1 MAKFTDKISNL
12 INTQIPEFVLS
23 DHPKFV
29 EFLKSY
35 YTFMESAEISVTSV
49 QSTDGLRLESEVS
62 ADNSTLLLDASRLD
76 TDRTQ
81 LDSGDKVILES
92 STYGKFTRG
101 ETITGQT
108 SKATSVVLKED
119 LVNGK
124 LYISAQNKFIEGELL
139 VGANSNAQAVLGD
152 YKVNPVNNIQELLQ
166 FRDPDKVVSSF
177 LTKFRNEFL
186 NTIPE
191 TLSGDLDKRN
201 LIKNIK
207 SVYRAK
213 GTTRGHQIF
222 FRMLFGE
229 TSETVYPR
237 ENMLRVSD
245 GKWTT
250 NKILR
255 TIQGV
260 NLTGDTTLLIGR
272 SITGQT
278 SGATALVEAVSKFQ
292 IGANEV
298 TEFTLNEDTIVGS
311 FVTGEEIRGTS
322 SDTAAEFIKVTTTG
336 IPGTITVTNDGIY
349 SNTGDNVTITGG
361 GEGAL
366 LTVDSIGN
374 GGITDFIIDNAGT
387 GYEIGDN
394 LVFNNANTSG
404 GGATAAV
411 SVVNGG
417 LQVEGSTEDHIILED
432 QTVIGDPY
440 TGNKIVQESGTGN
453 GNITDIRIINSGSNY
468 VKAPIISINSSAGEN
483 ATVFAHGDEI
493 GKVLG
498 IKIVESGAE
507 YNQSPTPPTLSVPG
521 YMILKDVSGSFVSDL
536 TATSVDSSSSTITA
550 TTGAYDS
557 TRQILKISSASG
569 VFQVGREITLS
580 NGATATIAKVDQP
593 TATSSVV
600 SVADTAGT
608 FVNEDGHISEDAM
621 RIQDSLYYQDFS
633 YVIKVG
639 RVINDWRDSF
649 KKTMHTAGFYFTG
662 QVNIESRISAQIT
675 SPVEGIISGIEE
687 SPIFGVIAQLFS
699 TIFGRRLGTTDDGTT
714 LRANPEL
721 GVDPDFDDS
730 TIEHFPQNTRDVTLR
745 RLMTV
750 KLSQTSTLYNITL
763 SGTDYIRGFA
773 FGGMS
778 MGSTKMSASPFGV
791 DNMFSGSHTN
801 TQTTA
806 IAGGL
811 SGTNRYVSPMTF
823 TNWATHTMYNLG
835 DSAGKDPKNGDVFS
849 FQDYTVDN
857 LKTYL
862 AYPTEVKTTVST
874 GGDTFDLTTI
884 TFDTTNTTFDEN

>member
-12 INTQIPEFVLS
+12 INSQVPEFVLS

-35 YTFMESAEISVTSV
+35 YTFLESAEISVTSV
-49 QSTDGLRLESEVS
+49 QSTDGLQLESEINT
-62 ADNSTLLLDASRLD
+62 DTSTLLLDASRLD
-76 TDRTQ
+76 SDRTQ

-108 SKATSVVLKED
+108 SKATSVILKED
-119 LVNGK
+119 LANGK

-152 YKVNPVNNIQELLQ
+152 YKSNPVNTIQELLQ
-166 FRDPDKVVSSF
+166 FRDPDKVVSNF

-191 TLSGDLDKRN
+191 NLDAGLDKRN

-213 GTTRGHQIF
+213 GTSRGHEIF
-222 FRMLFGE
+222 FRMLFGL

-250 NKILR
+250 NKVLR
-255 TIQGV
+255 TIQGI
-260 NLTGDTTLLIGR
+260 NLTGDTSLLIGR

-298 TEFTLNEDTIVGS
+298 TEFTLNEDTIVGT
-311 FVTGEEIRGTS
+311 FVTGEEIRGTE
-322 SDTAAEFIKVTTTG
+322 SDTASSFIKAQTTG
-336 IPGTITVTNDGIY
+336 IPGTVTVTNDGIY
-349 SNTGDNVTITGG
+349 SNENDNVIVTGG
-361 GEGAL
+361 GTGSLVTVEG
-366 LTVDSIGN
+366 VGN
-374 GGITDFIIDNAGT
+374 GGITDFIIDNGGT

-411 SVVNGG
+411 SLVNGG

-432 QTVIGDPY
+432 ATVISDPY
-440 TGNKIVQESGTGN
+440 TGNKVVQESGTGN
-453 GNITDIRIINSGSNY
+453 GEITDIRIINSGSNY
-468 VKAPIISINSSAGEN
+468 VKTPIVTVNSPSELGNGAS
-483 ATVFAHGDEI
+483 VFAHGDEI
-493 GKVLG
+493 GKVLSL
-498 IKIVESGAE
+498 KIVEPGAE
-507 YNQSPTPPTLSVPG
+507 YNQSPSPPTLSIPG
-521 YMILKDVSGSFVSDL
+521 YMILKNISGSFVADL

-550 TTGAYDS
+550 TTGVFDS
-557 TRQILKISSASG
+557 TRQILKFTSASG
-569 VFQVGREITLS
+569 IFQSGRVITLS

-593 TATSSVV
+593 TATVNVV
-600 SVADTAGT
+600 AIVDTAGT
-608 FVNEDGHISEDAM
+608 YVNEDGHISDDAM

-662 QVNIESRISAQIT
+662 QVNIESRISAQI
-675 SPVEGIISGIEE
+675 SQPVEGIISGIEE
-687 SPIFGVIAQLFS
+687 SPIFGVIGQLFS

-714 LRANPEL
+714 QRANPEL

-745 RLMTV
+745 RHMTV
-750 KLSQTSTLYNITL
+750 LLSQRSTLYNI
-763 SGTDYIRGFA
+763 SFDGNDYLRGYA
-773 FGGMS
+773 WTGMS
-778 MGSTKMSASPFGV
+778 MGSTKMSSQPFSAN
-791 DNMFSGSHTN
+791 NMFSGSHTYK
-801 TQTTA
+801 QTTA
-806 IAGGL
+806 IAG
-811 SGTNRYVSPMTF
+811 SINGTNYYISPMTF
-823 TNWATHTMYNLG
+823 ENWRNHTLYGLG
-835 DSAGKDPKNGDVFS
+835 DNSNNPTNGDVVSFS
-849 FQDYTVDN
+849 NYTQEN

-862 AYPTEVKTTVST
+862 GYPTEIKVSAPAT
-874 GGDTFDLTTI
+874 DFSLTSI
-884 TFDTTNTTFDEN
+884 TFDQTNQTFDVV

>member
-12 INTQIPEFVLS
+12 INSQVPEFVLS

-29 EFLKSY
+29 EFLKAY
-35 YTFMESAEISVTSV
+35 YTFLESAEISVTSV
-49 QSTDGLRLESEVS
+49 QSTDGLQLESEINT
-62 ADNSTLLLDASRLD
+62 DTSTLLLDASRLD
-76 TDRTQ
+76 SDRTQ

-108 SKATSVVLKED
+108 SKATSVILKED
-119 LVNGK
+119 LANGK

-152 YKVNPVNNIQELLQ
+152 YKSNPVNTIQELLQ
-166 FRDPDKVVSSF
+166 FRDPDKVVSNF

-191 TLSGDLDKRN
+191 NLDAGLDKRN

-213 GTTRGHQIF
+213 GTSRGHEIF
-222 FRMLFGE
+222 FRMLFGL

-250 NKILR
+250 NKVLR
-255 TIQGV
+255 TIQGI
-260 NLTGDTTLLIGR
+260 NLTGDTSLLIGR

-298 TEFTLNEDTIVGS
+298 TEFTLNEDTIVGT
-311 FVTGEEIRGTS
+311 FVTGEEIRGTE
-322 SDTAAEFIKVTTTG
+322 SDTASTFIKAQTTG
-336 IPGTITVTNDGIY
+336 IPGTVTITNDGIY
-349 SNTGDNVTITGG
+349 SNENDTVTVTGG
-361 GEGAL
+361 GIGSLITVEG
-366 LTVDSIGN
+366 VGN
-374 GGITDFIIDNAGT
+374 GGITDFIIDNGGT

-411 SVVNGG
+411 SLVNGG

-432 QTVIGDPY
+432 ATVISDPY
-440 TGNKIVQESGTGN
+440 TGNKVVQESGTGN
-453 GNITDIRIINSGSNY
+453 GEITDIRIINPGSNY
-468 VKAPIISINSSAGEN
+468 VKTPIATVNSPSELGSGAS
-483 ATVFAHGDEI
+483 VFAHGDEI
-493 GKVLG
+493 GKVLSL
-498 IKIVESGAE
+498 KIVEPGAE
-507 YNQSPTPPTLSVPG
+507 YNQSPSPPTLSIPG
-521 YMILKDVSGSFVSDL
+521 YMILKDISGSFVADL

-550 TTGAYDS
+550 TTGVFDS
-557 TRQILKISSASG
+557 TRQILKFTSASG
-569 VFQVGREITLS
+569 IFQAGRVITLS

-593 TATSSVV
+593 TATVNVV
-600 SVADTAGT
+600 AIADTAGT
-608 FVNEDGHISEDAM
+608 YVNEDGHISDDAM

-662 QVNIESRISAQIT
+662 QVNIESRISAQI
-675 SPVEGIISGIEE
+675 SQPVEGIISGIEE
-687 SPIFGVIAQLFS
+687 SPIFGVIGQLFT

-714 LRANPEL
+714 QRANPEL

-745 RLMTV
+745 RHMTV
-750 KLSQTSTLYNITL
+750 LLSQRSTLYNITSRGDSYL
-763 SGTDYIRGFA
+763 RGFA
-773 FGGMS
+773 YGGPTMKS
-778 MGSTKMSASPFGV
+778 LDMYTNPFSSSNMYSGTHTKA
-791 DNMFSGSHTN
+791 
-801 TQTTA
+801 QTTA
-806 IAGGL
+806 IAGSING
-811 SGTNRYVSPMTF
+811 SNNYISPMKMV
-823 TNWATHTMYNLG
+823 NWAEHRVTG
-835 DSAGKDPKNGDVFS
+835 FS
-849 FQDYTVDN
+849 DTDIDGERFT
-857 LKTYL
+857 L
-862 AYPTEVKTTVST
+862 AEYAIDGMKQPITIPTEIIVTAPAQS
-874 GGDTFDLTTI
+874 FDQTNI
-884 TFDTTNTTFDEN
+884 TFDTSTLTFDAV